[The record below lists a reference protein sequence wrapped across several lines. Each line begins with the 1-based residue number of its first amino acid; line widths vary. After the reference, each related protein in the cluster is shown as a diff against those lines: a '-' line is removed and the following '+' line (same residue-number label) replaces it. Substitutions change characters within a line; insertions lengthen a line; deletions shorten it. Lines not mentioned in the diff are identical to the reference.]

1 MNRLIFIVAIVVLL
15 MSSTTLSAQSVARLN
30 VRSDEAATASGN
42 AKAITALK
50 SLESDVIVYRSLGD
64 FEDSGKLARVSL
76 LKFEQRLSTV
86 TRELEPMLDRMP
98 ASKLKFELTNALDS
112 FRDGA
117 FYWRQA
123 DQPRV
128 VNISALSYAES
139 NRTQADSALLA
150 TTAYTVA
157 IHWRQAHTY
166 LN

>member
-30 VRSDEAATASGN
+30 VRGDEAATESGN
-42 AKAITALK
+42 AKAIAALR

-117 FYWRQA
+117 FYWRQV
-123 DQPRV
+123 DQPRF
-128 VNISALSYAES
+128 VNISALRDAES
-139 NRTQADSALLA
+139 NRTAAQSSKLA
-150 TTAYTVA
+150 TIRYN
-157 IHWRQAHTY
+157 
-166 LN
+166 L